1 MTPVK
6 LSDFAQW
13 DWKGSLMWWFWWKST
28 YSRCHSKMLSRFPK
42 IIRSFP
48 SLKSSGILRIVGKVK
63 LWAKGKVEP
72 DISLLGLLAITHVGD
87 IGRRLL
93 KVRHIHK
100 LGLQQLLKFGS
111 VVKELQFFILTYSYF
126 LDISPK
132 VWNGLLTCWEEGI
145 SPGACRSAVRWP
157 WQPDHLGVHHL
168 HPEAHHLRQKHL
180 LRLSL
185 LCTLLLTEMQMGI
198 MAWSK
203 WENLTSSQ
211 GSVTSVVG
219 GEDSD
224 RERLVDGMLSPKPF
238 QSGGS
243 CEKH

>member
-48 SLKSSGILRIVGKVK
+48 SLRSSGILRIVGKVK
-63 LWAKGKVEP
+63 LWAKEKVEP

-126 LDISPK
+126 IDISPK

-145 SPGACRSAVRWP
+145 IEEYQNHFIR
-157 WQPDHLGVHHL
+157 HLPIL
-168 HPEAHHLRQKHL
+168 
-180 LRLSL
+180 
-185 LCTLLLTEMQMGI
+185 
-198 MAWSK
+198 
-203 WENLTSSQ
+203 
-211 GSVTSVVG
+211 SVTCPSHPSLAHLIRRLPISSVT
-219 GEDSD
+219 
-224 RERLVDGMLSPKPF
+224 RHLSV
-238 QSGGS
+238 
-243 CEKH
+243 EKKGFIG